1 MLIIKTDVK
10 LIETIIRT
18 IEIKTHEAYEIGL
31 VKLYVFKLCANMLEY
46 FRTYTLLEFCEI
58 KSMDQNIT

>member
-1 MLIIKTDVK
+1 MC
-10 LIETIIRT
+10 
-18 IEIKTHEAYEIGL
+18 
-31 VKLYVFKLCANMLEY
+31 FKLCANMLEY